1 MKSQP
6 SFRRYHEAEDRP
18 RRIAARL
25 LSLLTYF
32 TGLFYLGWSVF
43 YYNSEH
49 PVAAWVLIVAE
60 VGCLWLFVLAGT
72 TLWRLRFKPPE
83 GVEVKAT
90 PSVDILIPTC
100 NEPENVIRKT
110 LTAVSKIRWDGPL
123 KVYILDDGGTDVV
136 ENMAKEFGYTYL
148 SRRRSGEDLSD
159 AKSGNLN
166 FGYKNSRSDM
176 IMTLDADQVPD
187 PEILNKLA
195 GYAFFKNV
203 AFVQSKQ
210 QYITQIGDPF
220 YNSSKVFYDTVELG
234 MDNMDTA
241 ISAGTGV
248 LYWRKA
254 LDEIGG
260 FVTWN
265 LVEDLTT
272 SMELHSHGWRSF
284 YFPHA
289 LSRGLA
295 PDSIWKVYQQRGQ
308 WALDTMR
315 LFWWQNPMFKKGL
328 PLRSRLHYSTVAS
341 SYIFSALALPF
352 FFLMP
357 IWTYLTGD
365 AVFEDDFQTYLW
377 IRGIYFFFMMAA
389 IHFMCYKEA
398 PAKQF
403 RHLAGLFPLY
413 FKNIFKALL
422 YPKGRKPKYR
432 PNNSRT
438 DLPKLEPRP
447 HILAVLPQLLVI
459 GLNAV
464 VPFYATYYQT
474 CPPRLIAGNAF
485 LSAFAIWALS
495 DIVAA
500 ALRPKRWPEGGSPD
514 DIYGKIQ

>member
-1 MKSQP
+1 MKQQGAI
-6 SFRRYHEAEDRP
+6 RRYHEAEDRP
-18 RRIAARL
+18 RRITARI
-25 LSLLTYF
+25 LSLLTF
-32 TGLFYLGWSVF
+32 LAGLFYLGWSSY
-43 YYNSEH
+43 YYNPEH
-49 PVAAWVLIVAE
+49 PVAAWVLIIAE
-60 VGCLWLFVLAGT
+60 ACCLWLFVLAAT

-83 GVEVKAT
+83 GLEVKET

-100 NEPENVIRKT
+100 SEPENVVRTT
-110 LTAVSKIRWDGPL
+110 LSAVSKIKWDGPL
-123 KVYILDDGGTDVV
+123 KVYILDDGGSDSV
-136 ENMAKEFGYTYL
+136 ERLAREFGFTYL
-148 SRRRSGEDLSD
+148 SRRKSGEPMEN
-159 AKSGNLN
+159 AKGGNLN
-166 FGYKNSRSDM
+166 FGFKHSRGEL
-176 IMTLDADQVPD
+176 ILTLDADQVPD
-187 PEILNKLA
+187 PEIVNRLA
-195 GYAFFKNV
+195 GYIFFKKV

-210 QYITQIGDPF
+210 SYIAQAGDPF

-241 ISAGTGV
+241 ISAGSGV

-254 LDEIGG
+254 LEDVGG

-272 SMELHSHGWRSF
+272 SYELHARGWRSF

-289 LSRGLA
+289 LSRGLS

-308 WALDTMR
+308 WAIDTMR
-315 LFWWQNPMFKKGL
+315 LFWWDNPMFKKGL
-328 PLRSRLHYSTVAS
+328 PMQSRLHYSTVAM
-341 SYIFSALALPF
+341 SYLFAAFALPF

-377 IRGIYFFFMMAA
+377 IRGVYFFFMIAA
-389 IHFMCYKEA
+389 VHFMCFKEA

-403 RHLAGLFPLY
+403 RHLAGLFPIYL
-413 FKNIFKALL
+413 KGVLKALL
-422 YPKGRKPKYR
+422 YPRGRKPTYR

-438 DLPKLEPRP
+438 DRP
-447 HILAVLPQLLVI
+447 DMEALSPVFAVWPQLLVM

-464 VPFYATYYQT
+464 VPFYAIYYQT

-495 DIVAA
+495 DIVVS
-500 ALRPKRWPEGGSPD
+500 ALRKKRWPEGGSPD